1 MAAMCSFP
9 RSKPLG
15 PLDDG
20 KQRFAIIFASP
31 AEASAIKGKSL
42 ALTLVSDQG
51 STETDLEGRVVE
63 HKLGPGERSRYG
75 ARHPTISG
83 EHR

>member
-9 RSKPLG
+9 LPSRSGLSR
-15 PLDDG
+15 DG

-31 AEASAIKGKSL
+31 AEASAVKGKSL

-51 STETDLEGRVVE
+51 STETIWKAE
-63 HKLGPGERSRYG
+63 
-75 ARHPTISG
+75 
-83 EHR
+83 